1 MKTRVKVLF
10 ITLLFGG
17 AAFALGPVIWP
28 PHPHNPVPNAVQLP
42 FFVVLAVLEA
52 LTFGLGVAFVA
63 CGLPLV
69 RRLGRGSPAFTW
81 TMFVGIAW
89 FMLSWWPHDKMH
101 LHNGLELS
109 GLLVIEYMFH
119 ASLMVTGL
127 VLAYIFVRSLQPASP
142 ERAAASHGG
151 RTLGNREPGSQAY
164 S

>member
-1 MKTRVKVLF
+1 MKTRIKVLL

-28 PHPHNPVPNAVQLP
+28 PHPHNPVPNAAQLP
-42 FFVVLAVLEA
+42 FFIALAVLEA
-52 LTFGLGVAFVA
+52 LTFGLGVAFIA

-109 GLLVIEYMFH
+109 GLLVVEYMFH
-119 ASLMVTGL
+119 ASLMVAA
-127 VLAYIFVRSLQPASP
+127 VMLAYIFVRSLQPAP
-142 ERAAASHGG
+142 AERAAATTRG
-151 RTLGNREPGSQAY
+151 RTVTTDQPGSQAY
-164 S
+164 